1 MGFLCISSRIEVL
14 RLPLISGSHF
24 QKVLN
29 THVNLSTTFHPL
41 TDRQEEHTFQ
51 TLEDILRACV
61 SDFKGNWD
69 DHLSLIEFSYNNSY
83 HSSIQ
88 MAPYEALYERRCRS
102 PVGWFEV
109 GEVALIG
116 PDLVVYSMDK
126 T

>member
-41 TDRQEEHTFQ
+41 TDRQEKHTIQ

-61 SDFKGNWD
+61 IDFKGSYD
-69 DHLSLIEFSYNNSY
+69 YHFSLIEFAYNNSY
-83 HSSIQ
+83 CSSIHTSR
-88 MAPYEALYERRCRS
+88 YDALCGR
-102 PVGWFEV
+102 
-109 GEVALIG
+109 
-116 PDLVVYSMDK
+116 
-126 T
+126 